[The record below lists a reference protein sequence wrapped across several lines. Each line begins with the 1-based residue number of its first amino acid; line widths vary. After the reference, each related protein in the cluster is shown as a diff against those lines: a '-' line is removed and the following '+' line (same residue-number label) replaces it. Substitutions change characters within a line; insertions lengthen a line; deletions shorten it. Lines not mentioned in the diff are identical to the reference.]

1 MRWMDSTNEQ
11 DLLKGAQAFDMEAL
25 SVIYDSLSPAL
36 FTYSQRLLGNASLSE
51 ECVAE
56 TFSRFLQALKK
67 GRGPRTHLRAY
78 LYRIAHNWV
87 TDYYRRRQPDQP
99 GEEELDLVQAET
111 SDAPDTDSALAR
123 QEVRTALM
131 GLPEQQRQVI
141 TLRYLEGWSH
151 EEIAASLGKS
161 VNAIKVIQH
170 RAVRTLQR
178 KLVRKAGEN
187 ELI

>member
-1 MRWMDSTNEQ
+1 MESINEQ
-11 DLLKGAQAFDMEAL
+11 DLLAGARTFNMEAL
-25 SVIYDSLSPAL
+25 SMVYDTFSPAL
-36 FTYSQRLLGNASLSE
+36 FTYSQRLLGNSSLSE

-67 GRGPRTHLRAY
+67 GHGPTTHLRAY

-87 TDYYRRRQPDQP
+87 TDYYRHSHPDQP
-99 GEEELDLVQAET
+99 GEEELDMMQAENVDQV
-111 SDAPDTDSALAR
+111 DADSAIAR
-123 QEVRTALM
+123 QEVRSALLR
-131 GLPEQQRQVI
+131 LPEQQRQVI

-170 RAVRTLQR
+170 RAVRALQR
-178 KLVRKAGEN
+178 RLARKTGEN

>member
-1 MRWMDSTNEQ
+1 MESINEQ
-11 DLLKGAQAFDMEAL
+11 DLLAGAQAFNMEAL
-25 SVIYDSLSPAL
+25 SVIYDTFSPVL

-67 GRGPRTHLRAY
+67 GRGPTTHLRAY

-87 TDYYRRRQPDQP
+87 TDYYRRSHPDQP
-99 GEEELDLVQAET
+99 GEEELDLIQGE
-111 SDAPDTDSALAR
+111 SDDPVDEDSATSN
-123 QEVRTALM
+123 QEVRSALLR
-131 GLPEQQRQVI
+131 LPEQQRQVI

-170 RAVRTLQR
+170 RAVRALQR
-178 KLVRKAGEN
+178 KLVRKTGEN
-187 ELI
+187 ELIG